1 MSVMPSSGRCAMSA
15 AVLLISA
22 LFFSPAF
29 ADTNTNNSTAGSVV
43 NSAGLQGPWAGKDFD
58 ELDQA
63 EIDAARHAALTAHF
77 PVLRVCADPGNMPLS
92 DHAGE
97 GYQNKILEVLA
108 KAMHARLS
116 YYWRAYTGDI
126 VGQAFGTADECDL
139 LMDMPVEDQD
149 ILSTMPIYRTTYL
162 LVWRTNEN
170 LDIKSLDDPR
180 LKQLRVGVFQ
190 ISALRQ
196 ALSNHGVVANV
207 RVWHVSSDTEWVP
220 AHQPWR
226 QVEEVVDG
234 KLDVAAA
241 WGPMAG
247 WLKTMKGAPITLQ
260 PTNLMDNTIPM
271 EFSLGIGVPQQA
283 VVLKFALDDAL
294 KAHRAE
300 IEGILRHYG
309 VPLVE
314 CADCLI
320 AGDLPAH
327 GSYMVQTSLADSESK
342 PTHWT
347 VSRAQVD
354 QWLAEG
360 SSVNKELDDAVI
372 ANDVDRAAYLIGKGA
387 DVNALDNL
395 GTSPLTT
402 AARVGCIEM
411 MQLLVK
417 HGAKVDRPDG
427 DGSTPLMGAV
437 ERNQAA
443 AIRLL
448 LAHGA
453 SVEKGAPRGFTPLSL
468 AIEEQQFDAAD
479 ALIKGGADVNAP
491 ASKYRL
497 TPLMVVASEL
507 PPSANS
513 LVRILQNHGPMD
525 IARALLARKAKVNA
539 IDAAGVTALMIAAAH
554 DNSPM
559 IALLIQA
566 GADPQM
572 KSAAGETAR
581 DIAVKNDNLGA
592 VRTLSLLVRL
602 ARPSMGGATP

>member
-1 MSVMPSSGRCAMSA
+1 MSSKLRPGRCAMSA
-15 AVLLISA
+15 AVLLITA
-22 LFFSPAF
+22 LLVPPAL
-29 ADTNTNNSTAGSVV
+29 ADTTTTQPAAG
-43 NSAGLQGPWAGKDFD
+43 SAGLVGPWAGKDFD

-63 EIDAARHAALTAHF
+63 EIDAARQAALTAHF
-77 PVLRVCADPGNMPLS
+77 PILRVCADPGNMPLS
-92 DHAGE
+92 DRAGE
-97 GYQNKILEVLA
+97 GYQNKILDVLA

-139 LMDMPVEDQD
+139 LMDMPVEDDD
-149 ILSTMPIYRTTYL
+149 ILSTMPIYRTTYV
-162 LVWRTNEN
+162 LVWRTNEH

-180 LKQLRVGVFQ
+180 LRQLRVGVFQ

-196 ALSNHGVVANV
+196 ALSNHGIVANV
-207 RVWHVSSDTEWVP
+207 HVWHVSNDTEWVP

-247 WLKTMKGAPITLQ
+247 WLKTMKGAPITIQ
-260 PTNLMDNTIPM
+260 PTNLMDNSVPM
-271 EFSLGIGVPQQA
+271 EFSLGIGVPQQD

-300 IEGILRHYG
+300 VEGILRKYG

-320 AGDLPAH
+320 AGNLPAH
-327 GSYMVQTSLADSESK
+327 GSYMVHTSVAESESR

-360 SSVNKELDDAVI
+360 SSVNKELADAVL

-402 AARVGCIEM
+402 AARDGCIQM
-411 MQLLVK
+411 MRLLLE
-417 HGAKVDRPDG
+417 HGAKVDRADG

-437 ERNQAA
+437 ERNEAA
-443 AIRLL
+443 AVEFLS
-448 LAHGA
+448 AHGA
-453 SVEKGAPRGFTPLSL
+453 NVEKGAPRGFTPLSL
-468 AIEEQQFDAAD
+468 AIEEQQFDAAY
-479 ALIKGGADVNAP
+479 ALIKAGANVNTP
-491 ASKYRL
+491 ASTYRL

-513 LVRILQNHGPMD
+513 LVRLLQDHGPME
-525 IARALLARKAKVNA
+525 IARALLAHKAKVNA
-539 IDAAGVTALMIAAAH
+539 TDAQGVTALMIAAAH

-566 GADPQM
+566 GANPYM

-581 DIAVKNDNLGA
+581 EIAVKNDNLGA
-592 VRTLSLLVRL
+592 VRTLSLLVR
-602 ARPSMGGATP
+602 R

>member
-1 MSVMPSSGRCAMSA
+1 MSLKPRSGRCAVSA
-15 AVLLISA
+15 AVLLNAAFLIPS
-22 LFFSPAF
+22 AF
-29 ADTNTNNSTAGSVV
+29 AGDTTAPSAASTI
-43 NSAGLQGPWAGKDFD
+43 GLQGPWAGKDFD

-63 EIDAARHAALTAHF
+63 EIDAARSAALTAHF

-92 DHAGE
+92 DRAGQ
-97 GYQNKILEVLA
+97 GYQNKVIEVLA
-108 KAMHARLS
+108 KAMGAQLT
-116 YYWRAYTGDI
+116 YYWRSYTGDI

-139 LMDMPVEDQD
+139 LLDMPVEDDD
-149 ILSTMPIYRTTYL
+149 ILSTMPIYRTTYV
-162 LVWRTNEN
+162 LVWRNDEK
-170 LDIKSLDDPR
+170 LAIKSLNDPR
-180 LKQLRVGVFQ
+180 LRQLRVGVFQ

-196 ALSNHGVVANV
+196 ALSDHGVVANV
-207 RVWHVSSDTEWVP
+207 HVWHVSSDTEWVP

-226 QVEEVVDG
+226 QVEQVVDG

-260 PTNLMDNTIPM
+260 PTNLMDNAVPM
-271 EFSLGIGVPQQA
+271 EFSLGIGMPKQD

-300 IEGILRHYG
+300 IEAILRKYG
-309 VPLVE
+309 VPLVK

-327 GSYMVQTSLADSESK
+327 GSYMVHTSVAESEGR

-354 QWLAEG
+354 KWLAEG
-360 SSVNKELDDAVI
+360 SSVDKEFFDAVL

-387 DVNALDNL
+387 DVNRLDNL
-395 GTSPLTT
+395 GSSPLTT
-402 AARVGCIEM
+402 AARAGCMPM
-411 MQLLVK
+411 MRLLVA
-417 HGAKVDRPDG
+417 HGAKVDRVDG
-427 DGSTPLMGAV
+427 EGSTALMGAV
-437 ERNQAA
+437 ERNQAPA
-443 AIRLL
+443 VKFL

-453 SVEKGAPRGFTPLSL
+453 GIEKGAPHGFTPLSL
-468 AIEEQQFDAAD
+468 AIEEQQFDAAYV
-479 ALIKGGADVNAP
+479 LINAGANVNAP

-497 TPLMVVASEL
+497 TPLMVVASEP

-513 LVRILQNHGPMD
+513 MVRVLEDHGPME
-525 IARALLARKAKVNA
+525 IARALLARKANVNA
-539 IDAAGVTALMIAAAH
+539 TDAQGVTALMIAAAH

-566 GADPQM
+566 GANPEL

-581 DIAVKNDNLGA
+581 DIAVKNNNLGA
-592 VRTLSLLVRL
+592 IRTLSLLVR
-602 ARPSMGGATP
+602 R

>member
-1 MSVMPSSGRCAMSA
+1 MSSKPRSGRCAMSA
-15 AVLLISA
+15 AALLITA
-22 LFFSPAF
+22 LFLPPAF
-29 ADTNTNNSTAGSVV
+29 ADTNTNNSAAGSAA

-63 EIDAARHAALTAHF
+63 EIDAARNAALTARF

-92 DHAGE
+92 DRAGE
-97 GYQNKILEVLA
+97 GYQNKILDVLA
-108 KAMHARLS
+108 KAMHAQLS

-149 ILSTMPIYRTTYL
+149 ILSTMPIYRTTYV
-162 LVWRTNEN
+162 LVWRTNEH
-170 LDIKSLDDPR
+170 LDIKSLSDPR
-180 LKQLRVGVFQ
+180 LRQLRVGVFQ

-207 RVWHVSSDTEWVP
+207 RVWPVSSDTEWVP

-260 PTNLMDNTIPM
+260 PTNLMDSTIPM
-271 EFSLGIGVPQQA
+271 EFSLGIGVPQQD

-300 IEGILRHYG
+300 IEGILRKYG

-327 GSYMVQTSLADSESK
+327 GSYMVHTSVADSEGK

-354 QWLAEG
+354 KWLAEG
-360 SSVNKELDDAVI
+360 SSVNKEFYDAVL
-372 ANDVDRAAYLIGKGA
+372 ANDLDRAAYLIGRGA
-387 DVNALDNL
+387 DVNQLDNL
-395 GTSPLTT
+395 GESPLTT
-402 AARVGCIEM
+402 AARAGCIPM
-411 MQLLVK
+411 MQLLVR
-417 HGAKVDRPDG
+417 HGAKVDEPDG
-427 DGSTPLMGAV
+427 EGATALMGAV

-443 AIRLL
+443 AIRFL

-453 SVEKGAPRGFTPLSL
+453 AIDKGAPRGFTPLSL
-468 AIEEQQFDAAD
+468 AIEEQQFDAAA
-479 ALIKGGADVNAP
+479 ALINGGADVNAP

-525 IARALLARKAKVNA
+525 IARALLAHKAKVNA
-539 IDAAGVTALMIAAAH
+539 TDAAGVTALMIAAAH

-592 VRTLSLLVRL
+592 IRTLSLLVRL
-602 ARPSMGGATP
+602 GRPSTGGGTP

>member
-1 MSVMPSSGRCAMSA
+1 MSVMPRPGRCEMSA
-15 AVLLISA
+15 AVLLITA
-22 LFFSPAF
+22 LLFPPAF
-29 ADTNTNNSTAGSVV
+29 ADTNTNHSPAESAV
-43 NSAGLQGPWAGKDFD
+43 NSAGLTGPWAGKDFD
-58 ELDQA
+58 DLDQA
-63 EIDAARHAALTAHF
+63 EIDAARNAALTAHF

-92 DHAGE
+92 DRAGE

-108 KAMHARLS
+108 KAMHARVN

-126 VGQAFGTADECDL
+126 VGQAFGSADECDL
-139 LMDMPVEDQD
+139 LIDMPVEDDD
-149 ILSTMPIYRTTYL
+149 ILSTMPIYRTTYVF
-162 LVWRTNEN
+162 VWRNDEK
-170 LDIKSLDDPR
+170 LGIRSLDDPR
-180 LKQLRVGVFQ
+180 LRRLRVGVFQ

-196 ALSNHGVVANV
+196 ALSDHGVVANV
-207 RVWHVSSDTEWVP
+207 RVWHVSNDTEWVP
-220 AHQPWR
+220 AHQPWH
-226 QVEEVVDG
+226 QVQEVVDG

-260 PTNLMDNTIPM
+260 PTNLMDSSVPM
-271 EFSLGIGVPQQA
+271 EFSLGIGVPKQD

-300 IEGILRHYG
+300 IEGILERYG
-309 VPLVE
+309 VPLVK

-327 GSYMVQTSLADSESK
+327 GSYMVHTSVADTEGR

-372 ANDVDRAAYLIGKGA
+372 SNDLDRAAYLIGKGA

-402 AARVGCIEM
+402 AARAGCLPM
-411 MQLLVK
+411 MQLLVA
-417 HGAKVDRPDG
+417 HGAKLDRLDS

-437 ERNQAA
+437 ERNQAPA
-443 AIRLL
+443 VKFL

-453 SVEKGAPRGFTPLSL
+453 QVEKGAPAGFTPLSL
-468 AIEEQQFDAAD
+468 AIEEQQFDAAYV
-479 ALIKGGADVNAP
+479 LINAGANVNAP
-491 ASKYRL
+491 ASRYRL
-497 TPLMVVASEL
+497 TPLMVVASEP

-513 LVRILQNHGPMD
+513 LVRVLQDHGPMD

-539 IDAAGVTALMIAAAH
+539 TDAEGVTALMIAAAH

-559 IALLIQA
+559 IALLIQS
-566 GADPQM
+566 GANPYM

-592 VRTLSLLVRL
+592 VRTLSLLVR
-602 ARPSMGGATP
+602 R